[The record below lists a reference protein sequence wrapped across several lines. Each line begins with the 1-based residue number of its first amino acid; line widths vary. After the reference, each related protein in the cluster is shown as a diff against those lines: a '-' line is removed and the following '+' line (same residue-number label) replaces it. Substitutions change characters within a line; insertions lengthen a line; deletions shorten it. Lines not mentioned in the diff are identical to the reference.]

1 MLSTTTVERL
11 RSFNIPGFTQA
22 LLVHGQQA
30 SALTFEDRLTLLVD
44 AEYTRRLNAKAA
56 RMLQQARIPSSASV
70 EEVDFSVP
78 RSLNKGVFLEVLNG
92 QWLSS
97 GQNII
102 VTGPTGVGKTFL
114 SSVITRTLCLN
125 GFHAR
130 FQRTH
135 HWCAEL
141 LLLEEKRRIKQAVA
155 GLRKVPLLVF
165 DEWLRDPV
173 TPAEARLLLDLID
186 DRYRRLS
193 CMFISQ
199 FPVSAWHARFQDPTL
214 ADALLDRILA
224 HALRFDLQGD
234 SLRKLPLIELKKET
248 SLRSEKP

>member
-1 MLSTTTVERL
+1 MLSTTTLDRL
-11 RSFNIPGFTQA
+11 RSFNVPGFVDALLTQA
-22 LLVHGQQA
+22 Q
-30 SALTFEDRLTLLVD
+30 SSSMTFEDRMTLLVD
-44 AEYTRRLNAKAA
+44 SEYTRRLNTKAA
-56 RMLQQARIPSSASV
+56 RMLKQARIPTSASI
-70 EEVDFSVP
+70 EEVDFSVA
-78 RSLNKGVFLEVLNG
+78 RSLNKAIFLEVLNA
-92 QWLSS
+92 QWLTS

-114 SSVITRTLCLN
+114 SSVITRTLCLK

-135 HWCAEL
+135 HWCADL
-141 LLLEEKRRIKQAVA
+141 LLLEEKRRLKIAVA

-173 TPAEARLLLDLID
+173 TPAEARLLLDLFD

-199 FPVSAWHARFQDPTL
+199 FPVSAWHSRFQETTL
-214 ADALLDRILA
+214 ADAILDRILS
-224 HALRFDLQGD
+224 HAQRFELQGE
-234 SLRKLPLIELKKET
+234 SLRKLPPPSLPKEENVAA
-248 SLRSEKP
+248 LR